1 MNVCSP
7 VKKKYSCQGTPMS
20 LCVRTGG
27 HSYSPYTIFT
37 AILQHFYRTFMT
49 RSSAPI
55 YTLRGRTGTEAA
67 PATEQGFP
75 GADALAAH
83 LLATTRRRRPLAR
96 SEVADVVPDRGGQP
110 LPLATTQVFCS
121 RFAAPT
127 QVRRAHAWYASC
139 VQKTPGRR
147 WRSVIPVGLRPAGR
161 ASISCSPGRSL
172 PGRV

>member
-1 MNVCSP
+1 MFHYP
-7 VKKKYSCQGTPMS
+7 VVAPGTP
-20 LCVRTGG
+20 T
-27 HSYSPYTIFT
+27 FT
-37 AILQHFYRTFMT
+37 AILHNFYRTFMT

-110 LPLATTQVFCS
+110 LPLATAQVFCS
-121 RFAAPT
+121 HFAAPV
-127 QVRRAHAWYASC
+127 QGRRAHTWYASR
-139 VQKTPGRR
+139 VQRTPGRR
-147 WRSVIPVGLRPAGR
+147 WRSVVTVGWLPAAR
-161 ASISCSPGRSL
+161 ASISWRTLCQS
-172 PGRV
+172 VV